1 MRAIWKILLKSI
13 HFSLFSVESE
23 LLIVSDLSEVI
34 SSTICSFIV
43 TRSLLKSFQ
52 ISPSSSF
59 YIPEETLL

>member
-1 MRAIWKILLKSI
+1 MRAKWKIFLKSI

-52 ISPSSSF
+52 ISPSSF